1 MNGLEAQISSI
12 CRFQRKERDLK
23 LLAQY
28 RHPRF
33 SCLKMAK
40 VREFHHYF
48 LSILCFMECGLRSN
62 CLRKTDR
69 PCLYDL
75 SYKQTGLHTDA
86 ISRIL
91 KRKNRL
97 HPTLYDHSEPGKLT
111 KKNLRGYGRNRIRS
125 SLFIFTIRKCIKIL
139 PTSTGQKKAV

>member
-12 CRFQRKERDLK
+12 FRRFQRKERDLK

-28 RHPRF
+28 RHPHF
-33 SCLKMAK
+33 SSLKMAK

-48 LSILCFMECGLRSN
+48 LSILCLMECGLRSN

-75 SYKQTGLHTDA
+75 SGQVWAPACCALVVGFGFAETGVHVYLRRRDVEPIEGYRRVDRDRIALHGA
-86 ISRIL
+86 
-91 KRKNRL
+91 
-97 HPTLYDHSEPGKLT
+97 Y
-111 KKNLRGYGRNRIRS
+111 
-125 SLFIFTIRKCIKIL
+125 
-139 PTSTGQKKAV
+139 